1 MFDLRYHVASLAAVF
16 LALVI
21 GILIG
26 VGISS
31 GGFVSKGERS
41 LLNRKIDELQRS
53 LDAARLRTGDL
64 SRAQRGAT
72 TYVEESYPLLMADRL
87 ASRRV
92 ALVFVGP
99 VDPDVRDLVERTLV
113 DAGAGAT
120 LRMRALRVP
129 VDLEALDTVLDGR
142 PALARYARPD
152 AARELG
158 RRLAQ
163 ELVRGGRAPVWR
175 LLSPQLVAER
185 SGNEGLPADAVI
197 VARSVAS
204 QQGPTSRLLRG
215 FYEGL
220 AASGVPAVGVETSS
234 ASTTAVD
241 AFDKASLSSVDF
253 VDTEVGRLA
262 LALLLAGG
270 RPGSYGLKQTATD
283 GILPP
288 IEPVADPSRSRRAVS
303 AAPTILIAARDEEAR
318 IGETIA
324 ALRREL
330 PGATVIVADDGSR
343 DRTAAFA
350 EQAGARVVR
359 FPRRGKGQALTL
371 AEREAPAGPVL
382 LCDADVH
389 GALAPLLASG
399 ADLTVAAFAERQGGG
414 FGIAKGVSRAL
425 IRLRTGFEPRE
436 PLSGQRAL
444 SERARQASFPLA
456 AGFGCEVG
464 MTIDALRAGL
474 TIREVELPLGH
485 RATGRDP
492 AGFAHRGRQLLDA
505 LLALG
510 PQGVNHRGLRLPL
523 VGWCLGLTGGPAAA
537 AIAAT
542 GLADD
547 LWGGRERGLPR
558 PSPRAP
564 NDRRAEARRHP
575 RGRAARHAEA
585 LRGAARRARGQPLEP
600 ARHETGPRA
609 QGVPPPR
616 RTAARPAPAGRR
628 PAALRL
634 SRDGDA
640 RRRGIERPGRP
651 ARLEFR
657 GSAHGARQMDCD
669 RRPRL
674 PQSPR

>member
-21 GILIG
+21 GILVG
-26 VGISS
+26 VGVSS

-64 SRAQRGAT
+64 SRAQRGTT

-92 ALVFVGP
+92 ALIFVGP
-99 VDPDVRDLVERTLV
+99 VDPDVRDLVERTLA

-185 SGNEGLPADAVI
+185 SGNEGLPADAVV

-220 AASGVPAVGVETSS
+220 AASGVPAVGVETSG

-288 IEPVADPSRSRRAVS
+288 IEPVA
-303 AAPTILIAARDEEAR
+303 
-318 IGETIA
+318 
-324 ALRREL
+324 
-330 PGATVIVADDGSR
+330 
-343 DRTAAFA
+343 
-350 EQAGARVVR
+350 
-359 FPRRGKGQALTL
+359 
-371 AEREAPAGPVL
+371 APAVPG
-382 LCDADVH
+382 
-389 GALAPLLASG
+389 
-399 ADLTVAAFAERQGGG
+399 ER
-414 FGIAKGVSRAL
+414 
-425 IRLRTGFEPRE
+425 
-436 PLSGQRAL
+436 
-444 SERARQASFPLA
+444 
-456 AGFGCEVG
+456 
-464 MTIDALRAGL
+464 
-474 TIREVELPLGH
+474 
-485 RATGRDP
+485 
-492 AGFAHRGRQLLDA
+492 
-505 LLALG
+505 
-510 PQGVNHRGLRLPL
+510 
-523 VGWCLGLTGGPAAA
+523 
-537 AIAAT
+537 
-542 GLADD
+542 
-547 LWGGRERGLPR
+547 
-558 PSPRAP
+558 
-564 NDRRAEARRHP
+564 
-575 RGRAARHAEA
+575 
-585 LRGAARRARGQPLEP
+585 
-600 ARHETGPRA
+600 
-609 QGVPPPR
+609 
-616 RTAARPAPAGRR
+616 
-628 PAALRL
+628 
-634 SRDGDA
+634 
-640 RRRGIERPGRP
+640 
-651 ARLEFR
+651 
-657 GSAHGARQMDCD
+657 
-669 RRPRL
+669 
-674 PQSPR
+674 